1 MGTKANSE
9 DPIEMQ
15 HSGAFH
21 QGLHCCIR
29 EKQSSGTEIYHNRF
43 TCVSLKNKCKN
54 ELSYTC
60 CINIYGTIHQG
71 AKRIT
76 IGLT

>member
-29 EKQSSGTEIYHNRF
+29 EKQIKKYHNRF
-43 TCVSLKNKCKN
+43 TCVSLKTNVKMSFRI
-54 ELSYTC
+54 LVVS
-60 CINIYGTIHQG
+60 IYMGQSTRVQNG
-71 AKRIT
+71 
-76 IGLT
+76 